1 MPRESKKSKIARALE
16 VEKRMDVRYG
26 ARTCPLDFWG
36 DPFKLLIAVMLSAQ
50 TTDKSV
56 NKVTPKLWRA
66 YPTPVELAMA
76 NLGDVEHIISRI
88 GLYHVKAER
97 CVAIADAIVNKHS
110 GIVPCDF
117 EELQKLPGVGRKTAN
132 IVMNEGFG
140 KPCGIAVDTHVNRIA
155 HMLSL
160 VPRDL
165 KDPNKVEAE
174 LLKIYPKEFWGKIN
188 HQWVLFGREIC
199 IARHPKCNICPLS
212 DICPSELSLD

>member
-1 MPRESKKSKIARALE
+1 MPRESKKVKIERALE
-16 VEKRMDVRYG
+16 VERRMECRYG
-26 ARTCPLDFWG
+26 TRTCPLDFWG

-56 NKVTPKLWRA
+56 NKVTPKLWES
-66 YPTPVELAMA
+66 YPTPQELAYA
-76 NLGDVEHIISRI
+76 NLSDVERIISRI

-97 CVAIADAIVNKHS
+97 CVAIADAIVNIY
-110 GIVPCDF
+110 GGDVPCDF
-117 EELQKLPGVGRKTAN
+117 DELQKLPGVGRKTAN

-155 HMLSL
+155 HMLCL

-174 LLKIYPKEFWGKIN
+174 LLKIYPENLWGKIN

-199 IARHPKCNICPLS
+199 IARHPKCNECPLS
-212 DICPSELSLD
+212 DICPSELALD

>member
-1 MPRESKKSKIARALE
+1 MPRESKKIKVERALE
-16 VEKRMDVRYG
+16 VERRMEERYG
-26 ARTCPLDFWG
+26 DRTCPLDFWG

-56 NKVTPKLWRA
+56 NKVTPVLWEK
-66 YPTPVELAMA
+66 YPTPEELAYA
-76 NLGDVEHIISRI
+76 NLRDVEQIISRI

-97 CVAIADAIVNKHS
+97 CVAIADAIVNTYD
-110 GIVPCDF
+110 GAVPCDF
-117 EELQKLPGVGRKTAN
+117 CELQKLPGVGRKTAN

-155 HMLSL
+155 HLLCL

-165 KDPNKVEAE
+165 KDPNKVEEE
-174 LLKIYPKEFWGKIN
+174 LTKIYPKELWGKIN

-199 IARHPKCNICPLS
+199 IARHPKCNECPLS
-212 DICPSELSLD
+212 DICPSELALD